1 MMSNAPK
8 TEKGKP
14 YGIAAIWV
22 REALAAG
29 AKTPKEIVAMRPG
42 VDLEVARRACLDM
55 ARSGVVVRDSD
66 GHFHATEHI
75 MSEMAFKEYQ
85 SEIRR
90 EAALARR
97 QPETE
102 PNPAVLQ
109 AVNAVLVAWR

>member
-1 MMSNAPK
+1 MTRGAPG
-8 TEKGKP
+8 TENGHS
-14 YGIAAIWV
+14 YGMAAIWV

-55 ARSGVVVRDSD
+55 TRSGVVVRDSD
-66 GHFHATEHI
+66 GYFHPTEHI
-75 MSEMAFKEYQ
+75 MSEEAFKAYQ

-97 QPETE
+97 KPEMET
-102 PNPAVLQ
+102 NPAVLQ
-109 AVNAVLVAWR
+109 AVNAALVAWR

>member
-1 MMSNAPK
+1 MMRSAPR
-8 TEKGKP
+8 TEKNKS
-14 YGIAAIWV
+14 YGMAAIWV

-55 ARSGVVVRDSD
+55 TRSGVVVRDSD

-75 MSEMAFKEYQ
+75 MSEADFKKYQ

-90 EAALARR
+90 EAALTRR

-102 PNPAVLQ
+102 TNPAVLQ
-109 AVNAVLVAWR
+109 AVNAALVAWR